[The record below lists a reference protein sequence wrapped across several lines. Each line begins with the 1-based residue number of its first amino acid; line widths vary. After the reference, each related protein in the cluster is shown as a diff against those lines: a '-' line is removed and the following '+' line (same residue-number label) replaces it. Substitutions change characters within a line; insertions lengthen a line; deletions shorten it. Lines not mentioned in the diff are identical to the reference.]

1 MFESNSKF
9 PRIFVYMMSFLAA
22 IIFVGMFFD
31 VKFVGAPYFIA
42 MIICAVIFLLDRKFA
57 TLLTNYKLTYFLFEL
72 VNLMAVISVVY
83 YEYENLDKNLELFLI
98 LLLVV
103 EVLMAVIDIFLLKNK
118 DLSRTKNLIID
129 FIKLCSMICILT
141 YFFGVSKLYFA
152 IFALIFE
159 GMNVAL
165 KVSTYFES
173 LNKKDKIVET
183 KKEEKLEDI
192 IHSNNEGDGE

>member
-9 PRIFVYMMSFLAA
+9 PRIFVYIMSFLAA

-173 LNKKDKIVET
+173 LNKKEKNVET

>member
-1 MFESNSKF
+1 
-9 PRIFVYMMSFLAA
+9 
-22 IIFVGMFFD
+22 
-31 VKFVGAPYFIA
+31 
-42 MIICAVIFLLDRKFA
+42 
-57 TLLTNYKLTYFLFEL
+57 
-72 VNLMAVISVVY
+72 MAVISVVY

-173 LNKKDKIVET
+173 LNKKDKIIEI

>member
-9 PRIFVYMMSFLAA
+9 PRIFVYIMSFLAA
-22 IIFVGMFFD
+22 VIFVGMFFD

-173 LNKKDKIVET
+173 LNKKDKIIEI

>member
-1 MFESNSKF
+1 
-9 PRIFVYMMSFLAA
+9 MSFLAVV
-22 IIFVGMFFD
+22 IFVGMFFD

-72 VNLMAVISVVY
+72 VNLMAIISVVY
-83 YEYENLDKNLELFLI
+83 YEYENLDKNLEVFLI

-118 DLSRTKNLIID
+118 DLNRTKNLIID
-129 FIKLCSMICILT
+129 FIKLCSMICIIT

-152 IFALIFE
+152 IFALVFE
-159 GMNVAL
+159 AMNIAL
-165 KVSTYFES
+165 KVSTYFEN
-173 LNKKDKIVET
+173 LNKKDKVVET

-192 IHSNNEGDGE
+192 IHSESEGDGE